1 MECSEC
7 KKRPASLYFTQIING
22 KKREIHVCETC
33 AKQKGYMA
41 YGDES
46 YSLHDLLKG
55 LFNFNSSQLEMQQK
69 QHLFKQ
75 EEEIHCSKCNLS
87 FKDFKRIGKFGCA
100 QCYDTFVSK
109 LDSIFRRVHS
119 GNTRH
124 SGKIPKRKG
133 GILHKKKELE
143 EYRKELQQLIEREE
157 FEQAAI
163 VRDKI
168 KRLEIIE
175 DGKDGDRS

>member
-7 KKRPASLYFTQIING
+7 KKRPANLYFTQIING
-22 KKREIHVCETC
+22 KKREIHVCEVC

-41 YGDES
+41 YGEES

-55 LFNFNSSQLEMQQK
+55 LFDFNSPQIGMQSEQ
-69 QHLFKQ
+69 LFKQ
-75 EEEIHCSKCNLS
+75 EEVHCPKCNLS
-87 FKDFKRIGKFGCA
+87 FRDFQRIGKFGCA
-100 QCYDTFVSK
+100 QCYNTFVAK

-119 GNTRH
+119 GNTVH
-124 SGKIPKRKG
+124 NGKIPKRKG
-133 GILHKKKELE
+133 GILHQKKELE
-143 EYRKELQQLIEREE
+143 EYRKELQYLIEREE

-168 KRLEIIE
+168 KRLEMNE
-175 DGKDGDRS
+175 DGKDGDMS